1 MRLLTCLLLAAASL
15 PAAAQLGFPGDA
27 GVEWSTLTMGQ
38 RSRVAGFSTY
48 VLGSASEFEN
58 YWRRTSGQPG
68 SPPSGVDF
76 QKYQLVAIHLGN
88 RPTGGFQV
96 SVERIER
103 VQASTIQLNYVE
115 QKPSSDQIVTQALT
129 SPWVVVRV
137 KRVGGNFAFRG
148 RMQVG
153 PFPGTGPILTPGPIP
168 PIWGGVPFETLLN
181 GTNSSARTFRV
192 EVLESQSDY
201 RAHLRDY
208 VRNAEVRPVRVDWG
222 REAVVA
228 IHLGTRSSLGYGIQ
242 VNGVEPSV
250 TGLRILWTEIRPA
263 PGSMAGQALVSP
275 FVLVRVPRAPAYDF
289 VSQVRFGG

>member
-1 MRLLTCLLLAAASL
+1 MRLLSCLLLAAASL

-38 RSRVAGFSTY
+38 RSSVAGFSTY

-148 RMQVG
+148 RVQVG

-263 PGSMAGQALVSP
+263 PGSMAGQSLVSP
-275 FVLVRVPRAPAYDF
+275 FVLVRGPRAPAYDF